1 MGGFKIFCQ
10 NDMLHSNVNMD
21 VSPNIWRR
29 NTFRIFFFFGDVNSK
44 ASSGFHAKFYE
55 KPFSFNDKDL
65 DFVLNCRNMVPD
77 VPQIYASHEFMA
89 K

>member
-1 MGGFKIFCQ
+1 M
-10 NDMLHSNVNMD
+10 
-21 VSPNIWRR
+21 SPL
-29 NTFRIFFFFGDVNSK
+29 TFGEEILFESFFFFGDVNSK
-44 ASSGFHAKFYE
+44 TSSSFHAKFCE

-65 DFVLNCRNMVPD
+65 DFVLNCRDMVPD